1 MRTPVWSTES
11 QRRWCDGRAA
21 ALPDEVQYA
30 SSPTGDVPRSAG
42 GERRGLG
49 VRVQNRK
56 AVWDAASVRLTSSRP
71 CGHRTLRSRGVTRH
85 HGAEAVRVKTAP
97 AGEHGRRRP
106 HTAPCGHRHGRDL
119 RVPVHPVATFLEDT
133 A

>member
-1 MRTPVWSTES
+1 MTDAQPPPALTGRPV
-11 QRRWCDGRAA
+11 

-30 SSPTGDVPRSAG
+30 SSRTGDVPRSAG
-42 GERRGLG
+42 GEPRGLG

-56 AVWDAASVRLTSSRP
+56 AVWDGASVQLTSSRP
-71 CGHRTLRSRGVTRH
+71 CRHHTLRSHGATRH
-85 HGAEAVRVKTAP
+85 RTAETVPVKTAP
-97 AGEHGRRRP
+97 AREHGRRHP